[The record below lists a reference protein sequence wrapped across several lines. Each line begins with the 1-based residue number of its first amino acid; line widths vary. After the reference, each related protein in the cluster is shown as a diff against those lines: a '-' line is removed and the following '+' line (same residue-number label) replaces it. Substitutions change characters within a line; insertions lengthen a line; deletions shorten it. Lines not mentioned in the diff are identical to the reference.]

1 MPSRQ
6 EQKLL
11 SGAEQFLEPGERAVA
26 AITAQA
32 KGVSQARGTAA
43 GVGGVVGAA
52 ASTLA
57 KPGQEHEAA
66 AAAGLEI
73 ASPMALVLTDRRLM
87 TLKTGTSIGLG
98 MGGGVKGLMSAVPL
112 AEVESIETKRVGLA
126 KRVELTVR
134 GVVFNLECNVGAS
147 TDELAT
153 SFREL
158 KGAGAGD

>member
-11 SGAEQFLEPGERAVA
+11 SGVEQFFEPGERGVA

-43 GVGGVVGAA
+43 GVGGVLGAA

-57 KPGQEHEAA
+57 KPGKERDAA
-66 AAAGLEI
+66 AAAGFEI
-73 ASPMALVLTDRRLM
+73 ASPMGLVLTDRRLI
-87 TLKTGTSIGLG
+87 TVRTGTSIGLG
-98 MGGGVKGLMSAVPL
+98 MGGGVKSVMSAVPL
-112 AEVESIETKRVGLA
+112 DEVESIETKRVGLG

-158 KGAGAGD
+158 KAL